1 MRALHGDYLPPTTP
15 QPPPPSPPPSQP
27 PKSNLPML
35 YYGLVVV
42 GTAALVLAVYNLI
55 IIKWCT
61 RRQSRSEQRQNRYIE
76 ATTASQSFE
85 SLNRNLLSSFKYKKD
100 VNITMGGE
108 DEEESSEYE
117 CPVCLS
123 IFEEGEEVRQLPR
136 CKHSFHAP
144 CIDMWLYSH
153 FDCPVCR
160 APVELRLNLR
170 HTEDNSR
177 EGLL

>member
-1 MRALHGDYLPPTTP
+1 MGDFPSPLT
-15 QPPPPSPPPSQP
+15 PPPPSPP

-35 YYGLVVV
+35 YYGLVIV
-42 GTAALVLAVYNLI
+42 GTAAIILTVYNLI

-61 RRQSRSEQRQNRYIE
+61 EHHRQSPRPPGRVRTLEAASSRSFDNSGIH
-76 ATTASQSFE
+76 
-85 SLNRNLLSSFKYKKD
+85 LVSSFKYKKEQGVVQD
-100 VNITMGGE
+100 Q
-108 DEEESSEYE
+108 EYEE

-123 IFEEGEEVRQLPR
+123 FFEEGEEVRQLPR

-160 APVELRLNLR
+160 SPVEPLVLRR
-170 HTEDNSR
+170 RMVADPSENSR
-177 EGLL
+177 EGLLDTGILV